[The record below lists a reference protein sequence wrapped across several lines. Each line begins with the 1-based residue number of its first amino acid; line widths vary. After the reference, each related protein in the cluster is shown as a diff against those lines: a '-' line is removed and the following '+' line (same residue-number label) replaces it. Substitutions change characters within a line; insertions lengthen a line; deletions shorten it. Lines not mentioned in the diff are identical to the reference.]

1 MHLKRFESE
10 MMDRANLKE
19 ATSRLDSKK
28 LEMAEALIS
37 KGVIIDD
44 WRTLEV
50 AGELIC
56 EEGVRIK
63 SHVVVEGRVILKA
76 GATVGPY
83 CYLDSS
89 EIGTDTDIRAFS
101 VLESVVVGPN
111 CRIGPYA
118 RLRDKTEIG
127 KGSSIGNFVEL
138 KAVQVGQGGRI
149 NHHTFLGDAF
159 LEENVTIG
167 AGVITCNYDGIK
179 SVETTFGAGAYVGS
193 GTQLVAPLS
202 VGADAVIGAGSTI
215 TEDVPDRMLAIARA
229 RQQNLTP
236 TKEK

>member
-1 MHLKRFESE
+1 MDQSNLEESTKSLDLK
-10 MMDRANLKE
+10 MQGIAQ
-19 ATSRLDSKK
+19 
-28 LEMAEALIS
+28 ALLA
-37 KGVIIDD
+37 KGVIVDD
-44 WRTLEV
+44 WRTLQV

-83 CYLDSS
+83 CYLDST
-89 EIGTDTDIRAFS
+89 EIGANTDVRAFS
-101 VLESVVVGPN
+101 VLENVVVGKN

-118 RLRDKTEIG
+118 RLRDKTEIDS
-127 KGSSIGNFVEL
+127 GSSIGNFVEL
-138 KAVQVGQGGRI
+138 KATRVGQGGRI

-167 AGVITCNYDGIK
+167 AGVITCNHDGIK
-179 SVETTFGAGAYVGS
+179 SVETTFGSGAYVGS

-202 VGADAVIGAGSTI
+202 VGADAIIGAGSTI
-215 TEDVPDRMLAIARA
+215 TENVPDRILAIARA
-229 RQQNLTP
+229 RQQNFTS
-236 TKEK
+236 TKIN

>member
-1 MHLKRFESE
+1 MYLKPFESE
-10 MMDRANLKE
+10 VMNQPDLNESAQY
-19 ATSRLDSKK
+19 LDSKK
-28 LEMAEALIS
+28 QKIAHALIA

-44 WRTLEV
+44 WRTLQV

-63 SHVVVEGRVILKA
+63 SHVVVEGRVVLKA

-89 EIGTDTDIRAFS
+89 EIGANTDVRAFS
-101 VLESVVVGPN
+101 VLESVVIGEN

-118 RLRDKTEIG
+118 RLRDRTKIDE
-127 KGSSIGNFVEL
+127 GSSIGNFVEL
-138 KAVQVGQGGRI
+138 KATQVGQGGRI

-159 LEENVTIG
+159 LKENVTIG

-179 SVETTFGAGAYVGS
+179 LVETTLGAGAFVGS
-193 GTQLVAPLS
+193 GTQLVAPVS
-202 VGADAVIGAGSTI
+202 VGADAIIGAGSTI
-215 TEDVPDRMLAIARA
+215 TEDIPDRLLAIARA
-229 RQQNLTP
+229 RQKNFTSS
-236 TKEK
+236 KGN

>member
-1 MHLKRFESE
+1 MHLKPCESE
-10 MMDRANLKE
+10 VMDQLDLEESTKSLDLKMQGI
-19 ATSRLDSKK
+19 AQ
-28 LEMAEALIS
+28 ALIG
-37 KGVIIDD
+37 KGVIVDD
-44 WRTLEV
+44 WRTLQV

-83 CYLDSS
+83 CYLDST
-89 EIGTDTDIRAFS
+89 EIGANTDVRAFS
-101 VLESVVVGPN
+101 VLENVVVGKN

-138 KAVQVGQGGRI
+138 KATRVGQGARI

-167 AGVITCNYDGIK
+167 AGVITCNHDGIK
-179 SVETTFGAGAYVGS
+179 SVETTFGSGAYVGS

-202 VGADAVIGAGSTI
+202 VGVDAIIGAGSTI
-215 TEDVPDRMLAIARA
+215 TENIPDRNLAIARA
-229 RQQNLTP
+229 RQQNLTS
-236 TKEK
+236 TKVN

>member
-1 MHLKRFESE
+1 MHLKPFESE
-10 MMDRANLKE
+10 VMDQSDLEESAQ
-19 ATSRLDSKK
+19 RLDSKMQ
-28 LEMAEALIS
+28 EMAQALIA
-37 KGVIIDD
+37 KGVIVDD
-44 WRTLEV
+44 WRTLQV

-63 SHVVVEGRVILKA
+63 SHVVVEGRVVLKA

-89 EIGTDTDIRAFS
+89 EIGANTDVRAFS
-101 VLESVVVGPN
+101 VLESVVVGKN

-127 KGSSIGNFVEL
+127 TGSSIGNFVEL
-138 KAVQVGQGGRI
+138 KATRVGQGGRI
-149 NHHTFLGDAF
+149 NHHTFLGDAS

-179 SVETTFGAGAYVGS
+179 SVETTFGTGAYVGS

-202 VGADAVIGAGSTI
+202 VGADAIIGAGSTI
-215 TEDVPDRMLAIARA
+215 TEDIPDRFLAIARA
-229 RQQNLTP
+229 RQQNFTS
-236 TKEK
+236 TKGN